1 MTMTVKT
8 PAMTSLESQPR
19 QWWDEIP
26 TKEADVSAIYVA
38 MTDRLDVFWLDEAE
52 IGRRTGLDQ
61 FRVKSALEFGL
72 RSGLIAR
79 HPSRTHLFAEIGFA
93 SPFLEAAARRSLARA
108 S

>member
-1 MTMTVKT
+1 MMLLIKT
-8 PAMTSLESQPR
+8 PTMLASENQPR

-26 TKEADVSAIYVA
+26 TEETDVSAIYVA

-52 IGRRTGLDQ
+52 IGRRTGLDL
-61 FRVKSALEFGL
+61 FRVKSALESGL

-79 HPSRTHLFAEIGFA
+79 HPSRPHLFAEIGFA